1 MFNVKVTREWLSRED
16 TLIPTALLENM
27 FLTSK
32 IDAYEVQGIIVLDV
46 PNALIQT
53 NMPPKKDGEER
64 LIVIITG
71 VLVDIL
77 E

>member
-64 LIVIITG
+64 VILKILG
-71 VLVDIL
+71 VLVDVL
-77 E
+77 L